1 MEMIFAVGVF
11 VVCVIL
17 LFIERID
24 NTMIALAGALLLIV
38 TGIITW
44 DEAINSIDFE
54 TLALLLGLMFTVAI
68 TQHSGVF
75 SWLNS
80 KIATISGGDPIKIF
94 LLLIGL
100 TAIAS
105 TFLNNVTVVI
115 LMIPIAIALAKN
127 LGMDSK
133 LLVIALAIFSN
144 IGGTLTLIG
153 DPPNTLIGVQAH
165 LSFMDF
171 VQNLWIP
178 VLVMSALSVA
188 YMMYVYRNSFQS
200 ISGNL
205 SQLFVSILAV
215 RRVVYQFE
223 YKGVQPYVVIVS
235 VIVILLTIIGF
246 IIQPWIGVSVGVIG
260 LASGIALSIL
270 TMKHIPFKTVI
281 QEVEWDS
288 LLFFAGLF
296 IQVGALEKVGFLEI
310 ITENI
315 AMFADNYALMLLM
328 IIWVIG
334 LASTVINN
342 IPFVALMIPVI
353 FELQEKMAG
362 QPDLDLMWWALAL
375 GACLGGNGTIIGSSA
390 GYIAV
395 ELAKKHGVNISF
407 VDFAKIGMPITFI
420 TLTIS
425 SIYILG
431 RLYI

>member
-44 DEAINSIDFE
+44 DEAIDSIDFE

-68 TQHSGVF
+68 TQHSGIF

-94 LLLIGL
+94 LLLIAL

-153 DPPNTLIGVQAH
+153 DPPNTLIGVQAQ

-171 VQNLWIP
+171 VQNLWLP
-178 VLVMSALSVA
+178 VLVMSIVSVG

-223 YKGVQPYVVIVS
+223 HKGVHPYVVITS

-260 LASGIALSIL
+260 LASGILLSIL
-270 TMKHIPFKTVI
+270 TMKYVPFRAVI

-288 LLFFAGLF
+288 LLFFAALF
-296 IQVGALEKVGFLEI
+296 VQVGALEKVGFLEI

-315 AMFADNYALMLLM
+315 AMFADNYALLLLM

-334 LASTVINN
+334 LSSTVINN

-353 FELQEKMAG
+353 LNCKRKW
-362 QPDLDLMWWALAL
+362 L
-375 GACLGGNGTIIGSSA
+375 
-390 GYIAV
+390 
-395 ELAKKHGVNISF
+395 VNQI
-407 VDFAKIGMPITFI
+407 
-420 TLTIS
+420 
-425 SIYILG
+425 
-431 RLYI
+431 

>member
-1 MEMIFAVGVF
+1 MEMIFAVVVF
-11 VVCVIL
+11 VGCVIL
-17 LFIERID
+17 LFIDRID
-24 NTMIALAGALLLIV
+24 NTMAALTGAVLLILGGV
-38 TGIITW
+38 ISW
-44 DEAINSIDFE
+44 EEAIHSIDFE
-54 TLALLLGLMFTVAI
+54 TLALLLGLMFTVSI
-68 TQHSGVF
+68 TQHSGLF

-80 KIATISGGDPIKIF
+80 KIATISGGDPLKIF

-100 TAIAS
+100 TAFAS

-153 DPPNTLIGVQAH
+153 DPPNTLIGVQAG

-171 VQNLWIP
+171 VTNLWIP
-178 VLVMSALSVA
+178 VIAMSVLSVG
-188 YMMYVYRNSFQS
+188 YMLYVYRDSFKS

-223 YKGVQPYVVIVS
+223 NKGVKPYVVIAS
-235 VIVILLTIIGF
+235 VAVLLATMVAF
-246 IIQPWIGVSVGVIG
+246 VIQPWIGISVGVIG
-260 LASGIALSIL
+260 MASGIILAVL
-270 TMKHIPFKTVI
+270 TMKQVPFRTVMHD
-281 QEVEWDS
+281 VEWDS
-288 LLFFAGLF
+288 LLFFTGLF

-310 ITENI
+310 ITEHI
-315 AMFADNYALMLLM
+315 AVFSDNYALLLM
-328 IIWVIG
+328 MIVWVIG

-353 FELQEKMAG
+353 FELQAKMAG

-395 ELAKKHGVNISF
+395 ELAKKNGVNVSF
-407 VDFAKIGMPITFI
+407 TDFAKIGMPITII
-420 TLTIS
+420 TLIIS
-425 SIYILG
+425 SLYILG
-431 RLYI
+431 RLYL